1 MAARSKRL
9 TALFC
14 GSTDWKD
21 GQIIFACMWGLYEII
36 DNLEEALT
44 IVHTNDKGAGKL
56 AGKAAWRLNSLNKG
70 ILRAADLII
79 EEYAIDPDQ
88 FTPIKGYARNEK
100 MLDDNNPDTIFA
112 FCPDVS
118 TSPGTQ
124 HLLDL
129 AKDRGIQSYLIQRY
143 S

>member
-1 MAARSKRL
+1 MAARGKRL

-21 GQIIFACMWGLYEII
+21 EQIIFACMWGLYEII

-44 IVHTNDKGAGKL
+44 IIHTNDKGAGRL
-56 AGKAAWRLNSLNKG
+56 AGRAAFRLNSVNKG
-70 ILRAADLII
+70 ILRAAELII
-79 EEYAIDPDQ
+79 KEYPIEPES
-88 FTPIKGYARNEK
+88 FTPVKGYARNEK
-100 MLDDNNPDTIFA
+100 MLDENQPDTIYA
-112 FCPDVS
+112 FCPDVFA
-118 TSPGTQ
+118 SPGTQ